1 LQAVLELGDNNSL
14 SEYMW
19 LTVIIRP
26 NYKENLKEV
35 YPKIASN
42 LSHINEFKVEEVPL
56 IFDRVGKP
64 V

>member
-1 LQAVLELGDNNSL
+1 M

-19 LTVIIRP
+19 LTVTIRP

-42 LSHINEFKVEEVPL
+42 LSHINEFKEEVPL